1 MKKLLYILPLLGL
14 MASGCSDDE
23 VMSGAKQTE
32 HLTLQFEAMIPVDD
46 DVTRSIDGDPGVYE
60 KFEKPHH
67 LHTFVYVE
75 QGSDKKAI
83 YHFHKTFET
92 DAKADEAWT
101 LNGDRTCYNYSYTED
116 IQWGSAN
123 ANFQIENEA
132 DRQNLKLR
140 AYIVA
145 SHEPIVFGGK
155 SLGDGNTTVLSND
168 FTEQDILNLTFSAK
182 VNDSYINL
190 RDIYST
196 PYNLSKSRTEMTS
209 SPLTNR
215 EGYYGTLSQS
225 LVDKKIF
232 LVADTLYH
240 TCAKVDFEWNTESI
254 YQANT
259 AESIVLG
266 GASKTL
272 PSSGYIF
279 RPAENVSGTSYTNTY
294 SKLLL
299 GVMGNGYAY
308 VAPSAI
314 ATDETFKIST
324 TSNGIEYYLYYCK
337 LDNTSGFAVSKQTDP
352 DKGTAY
358 TIDQAD
364 YFKLEPTGTANK
376 YYIYDVTQGKYV
388 KYEGNYSNNVVDLQE
403 GKVGNTT
410 WWIKENNGFY
420 FIVPGE
426 ADYNQISSSS
436 SNVFSWRF
444 NGDDLRWVANMVVAP
459 CNLNSS
465 VNSRSWR
472 FLKKGAISPNA
483 DDRNDYT
490 LCTPGNKWS
499 GRAYTYVIQP
509 NADVVDYT
517 FKTTKG
523 GGEGQL
529 NPANDIRLEGCMSN
543 VFPSW
548 YKVNVK
554 IKEAQPAQ

>member
-1 MKKLLYILPLLGL
+1 M

-23 VMSGAKQTE
+23 VVSSASSKTE
-32 HLTLQFEAMIPVDD
+32 RLTLQFDAVIPVDE

-60 KFEKPHH
+60 KFEKPHY

-75 QGSDKKAI
+75 QGTNKKV
-83 YHFHKTFET
+83 YHFQKTFSH
-92 DAKADEAWT
+92 DEAEAAWT
-101 LNGDRTCYNYSYTED
+101 LNGDRTCFHYTYD
-116 IQWGSAN
+116 QTIDWASG
-123 ANFQIENEA
+123 NFQVGTNG
-132 DRQNLKLR
+132 DNPTLR
-140 AYIVA
+140 AYMVA
-145 SHEPIVFGGK
+145 SHEAIVFGGK
-155 SLGDGNTTVLSND
+155 SLGNGASALLDG
-168 FTEQDILNLTFSAK
+168 FTERDILDLTFSAQY
-182 VNDSYINL
+182 NSSYINL

-196 PYNLSKSRTEMTS
+196 PYNLSKSWTEITDGSRT
-209 SPLTNR
+209 N
-215 EGYYGTLSQS
+215 YYGTLSQS

-483 DDRNDYT
+483 DDRNDFT

-509 NADVVDYT
+509 GADVVDYT
-517 FKTTKG
+517 FKTTNG